1 MTRTASLASLPAL
14 AALLLTASGAR
25 ADETAPLS
33 DAAPAAEAEVVAEAE
48 PVAAAEPAPE
58 PEPEP
63 TSPYLDV
70 ARAALAKNRHA
81 DALRALDFADQQA
94 DLADVL
100 RRQVR
105 AVRVQALLTQK
116 KADTAR
122 ARSLV
127 VDALREDLQAP
138 EFDGAPEPVASLV
151 SEVRATQTLVL
162 HEPAPSRPGRP
173 VRLRARV
180 VDPTA
185 RVAGLTLHFKA
196 QAVPDYQHEP
206 MRKDAQGYSGFV
218 RAPDALAPTGV
229 SDEYVIDYFLTAED
243 ASGQVLDSLG
253 TAARPLALEI
263 DEAKALARS
272 VDLSAVATVRADYVA
287 PAEPA
292 APAETPWY
300 LRWYTLTGA
309 GVVVAGI
316 VAGTVIA
323 LSQPAADYTTS
334 LGEPIQLP

>member
-1 MTRTASLASLPAL
+1 MTRTASLAALPAL

-25 ADETAPLS
+25 ADETAP
-33 DAAPAAEAEVVAEAE
+33 DAAPAAEAVAEAE
-48 PVAAAEPAPE
+48 PVAIAEPAPA
-58 PEPEP
+58 PEP

-94 DLADVL
+94 DLPDVL

-116 KADTAR
+116 KAETAR

-127 VDALREDLQAP
+127 IDALREDLQAP

-173 VRLRARV
+173 ARLRARV

-218 RAPDALAPTGV
+218 RAPDALAPAGV
-229 SDEYVIDYFLTAED
+229 SDAYVIDYFLTAED
-243 ASGQVLDSLG
+243 ASGRVLDSLG

-316 VAGTVIA
+316 IAGTVIA